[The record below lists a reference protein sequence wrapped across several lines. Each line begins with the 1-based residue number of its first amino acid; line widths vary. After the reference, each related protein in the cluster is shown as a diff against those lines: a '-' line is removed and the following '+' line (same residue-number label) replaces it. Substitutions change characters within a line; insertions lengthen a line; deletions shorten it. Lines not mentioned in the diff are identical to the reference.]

1 MKKIVRLTESDLTRI
16 VRRVMNESRL
26 LTEGVPNTTLTSGG
40 DIAVVARTV
49 CTTGNDYITASFI
62 VDNTAGAADAYLTQ
76 SPYLSNISNSGG
88 YPSIKVTGQYNVTI
102 GGKPSWGQADQ
113 QNSPKIPKGKKA
125 TVNVVLSTNA
135 LSAGAQM
142 KTATPGPD
150 WKAANQILVDY
161 LTSVRNLKTGTM
173 NVRYNGATLAIPM
186 TFGGFTTSSTTA
198 CDAVITLPKG
208 F

>member
-40 DIAVVARTV
+40 DIAVAARTV
-49 CTTGNDYITASFI
+49 CMKGYDYIMVSFI

-76 SPYLSNISNSGG
+76 TPYMSNMGSGNSK
-88 YPSIKVTGQYNVTI
+88 PFIQTGQYNVTI
-102 GGKPSWGQADQ
+102 GGKPSWGQADE

-125 TVNVVLSTNA
+125 TVNVIIATNTN
-135 LSAGAQM
+135 SINNQRNGAATPVEGNKIATDYFTSIRNI
-142 KTATPGPD
+142 KTA
-150 WKAANQILVDY
+150 
-161 LTSVRNLKTGTM
+161 TM
-173 NVRYNGATLAIPM
+173 NVRYNGALLVIPM
-186 TFGGFTTSSTTA
+186 TFGGFTIGSTTA

>member
-26 LTEGVPNTTLTSGG
+26 LTEGVPTTTLTSGG
-40 DIAVVARTV
+40 DIAVSGRTV
-49 CTTGNDYITASFI
+49 CTRGNDYFTASFI

-76 SPYLSNISNSGG
+76 SPYLSNISSGG
-88 YPSIKVTGQYNVTI
+88 GFPTIKVTGQYNVTI

-113 QNSPKIPKGKKA
+113 QNAPKIPKGKKA
-125 TVNVVLSTNA
+125 TINVVLSTNQQ
-135 LSAGAQM
+135 SAVAQM
-142 KTATPGPD
+142 NAKPLEPAGGKLYSEY
-150 WKAANQILVDY
+150 WAALK
-161 LTSVRNLKTGTM
+161 SLKTGTM
-173 NVRYNGATLAIPM
+173 NVRYNGALLAIPM
-186 TFGGFTTSSTTA
+186 TFVGFTTGPANA

>member
-40 DIAVVARTV
+40 DIAVAARTV
-49 CTTGNDYITASFI
+49 CTKGNDYIMTSFI
-62 VDNTAGAADAYLTQ
+62 VDNTSGATDAYLTQ
-76 SPYLSNISNSGG
+76 TPYLSNVVYGGG
-88 YPSIKVTGQYNVTI
+88 YATIKVTGQYNVTI

-125 TVNVVLSTNA
+125 TINVVLSTNSESLRA
-135 LSAGAQM
+135 MMQS
-142 KTATPGPD
+142 ATPGAD
-150 WKAANQILVDY
+150 ATAVNEKY
-161 LTSVRNLKTGTM
+161 KGYYTSLKSLKTGTM
-173 NVRYNGATLAIPM
+173 NVRYNGVTLAIPM
-186 TFGGFTTSSTTA
+186 TFGGFTTSPTTA

>member
-40 DIAVVARTV
+40 DIAVAARTV
-49 CTTGNDYITASFI
+49 CTRGNDYVTASFI

-76 SPYLSNISNSGG
+76 SPYLSNVSNGGG
-88 YPSIKVTGQYNVTI
+88 YAAIKVTGQYNVTI
-102 GGKPSWGQADQ
+102 GGKPSWGQADE

-125 TVNVVLSTNA
+125 TVNVVISTNYE
-135 LSAGAQM
+135 SASTQQ

-150 WKAANQILVDY
+150 WAAANKLVTDY
-161 LTSVRNLKTGTM
+161 LTSLRSLKTATM
-173 NVRYNGATLAIPM
+173 NVRYNGATVAIPM
-186 TFGGFTTSSTTA
+186 TFGGFTTSSANA
-198 CDAVITLPKG
+198 CDAAITLPKG

>member
-125 TVNVVLSTNA
+125 TINVVLSTNYE
-135 LSAGAQM
+135 SASAQQ
-142 KTATPGPD
+142 KRATPGPD
-150 WKAANQILVDY
+150 WAAANKLTTDY
-161 LTSVRNLKTGTM
+161 LTSLRSLKTGTM

-186 TFGGFTTSSTTA
+186 TFGGFTTGSTTA
-198 CDAVITLPKG
+198 CDAAITLPKG